1 MQVDLRQN
9 LFMFVFMC
17 IMTIMRAASFLTLNL
32 KSISLHKLIS
42 YVMVVVVQWQIFV
55 FPVEDLMYESLQQ
68 KT

>member
-9 LFMFVFMC
+9 LFMFIFMC
-17 IMTIMRAASFLTLNL
+17 IMTIMRAPSILTLNL
-32 KSISLHKLIS
+32 KAISLHKLIS